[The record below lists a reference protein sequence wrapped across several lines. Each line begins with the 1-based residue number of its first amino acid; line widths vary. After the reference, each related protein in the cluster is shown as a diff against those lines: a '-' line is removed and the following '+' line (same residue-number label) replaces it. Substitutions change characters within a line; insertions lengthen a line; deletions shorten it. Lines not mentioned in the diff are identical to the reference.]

1 MCLTADGL
9 RQLREIINADEWDEY
24 LSDVYHPMS
33 YVPSSTTSEASA
45 PVTRRKRSSAEL
57 EELASE
63 ARFCKPKA
71 RSATGLQQFSICI
84 ILLVYN
90 LNKLKNIIQFD
101 YTKAQTQST
110 DIGQTLKL
118 RKSSQVSNT

>member
-33 YVPSSTTSEASA
+33 YVPSSTTSEASG

-57 EELASE
+57 GELTSE
-63 ARFCKPKA
+63 ARFCKAKA
-71 RSATGLQQFSICI
+71 RSATGLHMIT
-84 ILLVYN
+84 ILYLYFFVSLYFKQKIYILFN
-90 LNKLKNIIQFD
+90 LTTHTHAHNLL
-101 YTKAQTQST
+101 
-110 DIGQTLKL
+110 TLGKC
-118 RKSSQVSNT
+118 

>member
-71 RSATGLQQFSICI
+71 RSATGLHMITIFYLYF
-84 ILLVYN
+84 LLVYI
-90 LNKLKNIIQFD
+90 LNKLKKKKIIIQFELH
-101 YTKAQTQST
+101 KST
-110 DIGQTLKL
+110 
-118 RKSSQVSNT
+118 NTIY